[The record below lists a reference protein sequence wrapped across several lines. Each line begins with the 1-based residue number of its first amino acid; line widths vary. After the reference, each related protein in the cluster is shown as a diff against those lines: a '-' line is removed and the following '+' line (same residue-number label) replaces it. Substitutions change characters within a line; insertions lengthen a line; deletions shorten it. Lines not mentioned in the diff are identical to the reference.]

1 MAARH
6 NLGSAL
12 HTAKRFGE
20 ALHVLE
26 ALRTVF
32 DKIIIIINNNN
43 NNSNSVVVVVVAV
56 GPPRPPGRRRGP
68 PHGRA

>member
-26 ALRTVF
+26 ALRTVL
-32 DKIIIIINNNN
+32 DNSNNNN
-43 NNSNSVVVVVVAV
+43 NNNNNKNNSNSVVVVVVVVV
-56 GPPRPPGRRRGP
+56 GPPRPRCP